1 LKILALETSAKSV
14 SVAAAE
20 DGVLLCSAYQN
31 TGLTHSRTLL
41 PLIDNLLKTAQ
52 LSVADM
58 DVIAV
63 AAGPGSFTGLR
74 IGISTAKGLAWAAEK
89 RCCAVSTLEAMVE
102 NARSFQ
108 GLVLCAMDARRN
120 QVYNAIF
127 RAEGGTLTRVTAD
140 RAISLAELYE
150 EVKGDPLPKL
160 IVGDGASLCYTY
172 LSEQG
177 VACSIAPMRDRM
189 QQASGVAA
197 VAQRM
202 AQEGK
207 LVSAQEL
214 LPTYLRLSQAERER
228 LARGEKITVD

>member
-14 SVAAAE
+14 SVAVAE
-20 DGVLLCSAYQN
+20 EGVLLCSAYQN

-41 PLIDNLLKTAQ
+41 PLIDDLLKTGG
-52 LSVADM
+52 LSVEDI

-89 RCCAVSTLEAMVE
+89 RCCAVSTLEAMAE
-102 NARSFQ
+102 NARLFT

-120 QVYNAIF
+120 QIYNAVF
-127 RAEGGTLTRVTAD
+127 RAEGGVLTRVTSD
-140 RAISLAELYE
+140 RAISLAELAE
-150 EVKGDPLPKL
+150 ELKEEPAPKMV
-160 IVGDGASLCYTY
+160 VGDGAVLCYTY

-177 VACSIAPMRDRM
+177 IPCSMAPMCSRM
-189 QQASGVAA
+189 QQAAGVAA
-197 VAQRM
+197 VAERM
-202 AQEGK
+202 AQPGQ
-207 LVSAQEL
+207 LVSPQEL